1 VKIINNPTQT
11 LQFFLEC
18 FGSGVERNPALVL
31 LCVFCTARLSLR
43 FLHREDFSFPC
54 PPSTL
59 QHAPAGSLRTPAH
72 SCWAG
77 RPARPHKPA
86 EEINEA
92 AESDVYKSCAS
103 FLDVVAAENRS
114 CRRPVTDHGGGSCGT
129 AFDLGGIFA
138 EESDLDE
145 KENE

>member
-1 VKIINNPTQT
+1 VQT
-11 LQFFLEC
+11 CTWPITWWAKLA
-18 FGSGVERNPALVL
+18 SGLA
-31 LCVFCTARLSLR
+31 
-43 FLHREDFSFPC
+43 H
-54 PPSTL
+54 L
-59 QHAPAGSLRTPAH
+59 QHISSFFYGARGGQSPLWPIRGSIID
-72 SCWAG
+72 
-77 RPARPHKPA
+77 KPA

-103 FLDVVAAENRS
+103 FLDAVATENRS